1 MKLISKPLMMEVEKL
16 LAGSAVATKSLERF
30 WLFGRKTIIE
40 SMQKRPRDG
49 FRLSTFSAG

>member
-30 WLFGRKTIIE
+30 WPFGRKTIIE